1 VGVLDCVEIWWRSL
15 QGLFASTGAI
25 VRFDHSNSGRPN
37 PSCVLNLRREGIE
50 VDIVFWES
58 GEAEFSRMES
68 DGSVSQQHF
77 DDLRD
82 TKKLAAVLSGI
93 ISVLLSHE

>member
-1 VGVLDCVEIWWRSL
+1 
-15 QGLFASTGAI
+15 
-25 VRFDHSNSGRPN
+25 
-37 PSCVLNLRREGIE
+37 
-50 VDIVFWES
+50 
-58 GEAEFSRMES
+58 MES